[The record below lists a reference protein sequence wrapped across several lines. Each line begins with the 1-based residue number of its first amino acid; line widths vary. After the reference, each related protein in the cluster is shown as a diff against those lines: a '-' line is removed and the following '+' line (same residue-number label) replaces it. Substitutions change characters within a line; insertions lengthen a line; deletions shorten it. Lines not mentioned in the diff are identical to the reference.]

1 MTVIN
6 TNTGSLY
13 AQQAMN
19 TNSRGLATVMQQ
31 LSTGKRINNAVDDVA
46 GLAISTR
53 LTSQIKGLNQAVRN
67 ANDAI
72 SLIQTAEGATEQ
84 VTNMLQRMRE
94 LSIQA
99 SNDTNNDKDRGF
111 LDLEFQQLKD
121 EIDRVGMNTQW
132 NGKNILDGTAGK
144 LNDGNFT
151 FQIGANANQTIG
163 LKLPN
168 MQSAPYSPDF
178 GNGAAVAVTD
188 HFKFNQDPLQKTGFG
203 VTQFKVLGVPTT
215 PGDISTAAV
224 ATSPYASV
232 VNFDFGSLNGV
243 VSPWAGGNTYT
254 TASPGPQKSLGVV
267 VQSTI
272 AGRAVQYKISQ
283 ADIDASKLFDANP
296 TADGAKELSVTV
308 AEHLAAKLNDQY
320 VGLPFAATAAAGVL
334 TVTATGLESFGDHA
348 TATSPG
354 GAAVQTVTG
363 DLNSIDPSANIKDG
377 SHAADGLARIDAALQ
392 TINQAR
398 SAMGAVVSRLQFA
411 ADNLFNVSAK
421 ATESR
426 SRIEDT
432 DYSMATTELAK
443 RNIIQ
448 QAAQAM
454 LAQANQAPQMVLQ
467 LLK

>member
-121 EIDRVGMNTQW
+121 EIDRIGMNTQW

-144 LNDGNFT
+144 LNDGKFT
-151 FQIGANANQTIG
+151 FQIGANANQTIE
-163 LKLPN
+163 LQLPN
-168 MQSAPYSPDF
+168 LQSAPKSMIKAGLVSANFTTLPAPTAA
-178 GNGAAVAVTD
+178 NG
-188 HFKFNQDPLQKTGFG
+188 GG
-203 VTQFKVLGVPTT
+203 VTTFKVLDA
-215 PGDISTAAV
+215 PGASQAPQSTSAPFGADV
-224 ATSPYASV
+224 Y
-232 VNFDFGSLNGV
+232 FDFSSLDGV
-243 VSPWAGGNTYT
+243 TSATAVYNDT
-254 TASPGPQKSLGVV
+254 TAPGPQPQLGVV
-267 VQSTI
+267 VQATI
-272 AGRAVQYKISQ
+272 AGKAVQYKITQ
-283 ADIDASKLFDANP
+283 ADVDAAKDYHANSSN
-296 TADGAKELSVTV
+296 GQSLAKTV
-308 AEHLAAKLNDQY
+308 AGHLKDKLNDQY
-320 VGLPFAATAAAGVL
+320 VGLPFAAS
-334 TVTATGLESFGDHA
+334 VTSGGQLKVEATGLESFGYYD
-348 TATSPG
+348 TDTSPG
-354 GAAVQTVTG
+354 GAAVYTVTG
-363 DLNSIDPSANIKDG
+363 DLNYIDPSANIKDG
-377 SHAADGLARIDAALQ
+377 ARAADGLARIDSALQ
-392 TINQAR
+392 VINEAR
-398 SAMGAVVSRLQFA
+398 SKMGAVVSRLQFA

-432 DYSMATTELAK
+432 DYSQATTELAK

-454 LAQANQAPQMVLQ
+454 LAQANQAPQLVLQ